1 MVSYSIMGGQEN
13 CKQLGHQA
21 DGRNGGILLPSF
33 DWTKLADWEHF
44 LEPLIVP
51 LCILFG
57 ALAVGITLN
66 KLINRRI
73 RTHLDIEEGTWHYVF
88 INAMKGVPI
97 SLTLVVGL
105 YWIVNTIDIPPSLTK
120 LFSYILFTVII
131 LSITRV
137 VARTVNGVVEMHIE
151 RSQERLPKTTLL
163 STILTV
169 VIYAMGVL
177 VVLQYYG
184 ISIAPILTAM
194 GVGGMAVA
202 LALQETLA
210 NIFSGL
216 HLILSKQLRIDDYI
230 KLSTG
235 EEGRVTDI
243 TWRFTTIVP
252 AGESNMVVI
261 PNQKIASSN
270 ITNFSLPRRDMAI
283 SIPVGVAYDRDL
295 DFVEKVT
302 LEVAN
307 EVLARV
313 DKKVEQE
320 PLVRFTEFGDSSIN
334 FKVILHSSRFDS
346 QFLLKHEFIK
356 ALTRRFREEGIE
368 IPFPVRTV
376 LHGDAAEDE
385 R

>member
-1 MVSYSIMGGQEN
+1 MHYDWLSWI
-13 CKQLGHQA
+13 
-21 DGRNGGILLPSF
+21 
-33 DWTKLADWEHF
+33 DWTHLMEMLF
-44 LEPLIVP
+44 IPI
-51 LCILFG
+51 CIL
-57 ALAVGITLN
+57 AASLTVGIMLN

-73 RTHLDIEEGTWHYVF
+73 ENHLNIDENSWFYIF
-88 INAMKGVPI
+88 INALRGVPV
-97 SLTLVVGL
+97 SLCLVVGL
-105 YWIVNTIDIPPSLTK
+105 YWIVNTINIIEPLTR
-120 LFSYILFTVII
+120 LFSYILFTPVTSTI

-137 VARTVNGVVEMHIE
+137 AARTINGFISLHIE
-151 RSQERLPKTTLL
+151 SSQQKLPKTTLL
-163 STILTV
+163 NTILNV

-216 HLILSKQLRIDDYI
+216 HLILSKQLRLDDYI

-252 AGESNMVVI
+252 AGGGNMIVI

-270 ITNFSLPRRDMAI
+270 ITNYSMPRKDIVI
-283 SIPVGVAYDRDL
+283 SIPVGVAYDSDL
-295 DFVEKVT
+295 DKVERVT
-302 LEVAN
+302 LDVAKEVMAQI
-307 EVLARV
+307 
-313 DKKVEQE
+313 DKDVKME
-320 PLVRFTEFGDSSIN
+320 PAVRFHTFGESSIDFN
-334 FKVILHSSRFDS
+334 VVLHSSYFEH

-356 ALTRRFREEGIE
+356 ALTRRYREEGIE
-368 IPFPVRTV
+368 IPYPTRTV
-376 LHGDAAEDE
+376 LQPEEPAT

>member
-1 MVSYSIMGGQEN
+1 MHYDWLSWI
-13 CKQLGHQA
+13 
-21 DGRNGGILLPSF
+21 
-33 DWTKLADWEHF
+33 DWTHLMEMLF
-44 LEPLIVP
+44 IPI
-51 LCILFG
+51 CIL
-57 ALAVGITLN
+57 AASLTVGIMLN

-73 RTHLDIEEGTWHYVF
+73 ENHLNIDENSWFYIF
-88 INAMKGVPI
+88 INALRGVPV
-97 SLTLVVGL
+97 SLCLVVGL
-105 YWIVNTIDIPPSLTK
+105 YWIVNTINIIEPLTR

-137 VARTVNGVVEMHIE
+137 AARTINGFISLHIE
-151 RSQERLPKTTLL
+151 SSQQKLPKTTLL
-163 STILTV
+163 NTILNV

-216 HLILSKQLRIDDYI
+216 HLILSKQLRLDDYI

-252 AGESNMVVI
+252 AGGGNMIVI

-270 ITNFSLPRRDMAI
+270 ITNYSMPRKDIVI
-283 SIPVGVAYDRDL
+283 SIPVGVAYDSDL
-295 DFVEKVT
+295 DKVERVT
-302 LEVAN
+302 LDVAKD
-307 EVLARV
+307 V
-313 DKKVEQE
+313 KME
-320 PLVRFTEFGDSSIN
+320 PAVRFHTFGESSIDFN
-334 FKVILHSSRFDS
+334 VVLHSSYFEH

-356 ALTRRFREEGIE
+356 ALTRRYREEGIE
-368 IPFPVRTV
+368 IPYPTRTV
-376 LHGDAAEDE
+376 LQPEEPAT

>member
-1 MVSYSIMGGQEN
+1 MHYDWLSWI
-13 CKQLGHQA
+13 
-21 DGRNGGILLPSF
+21 
-33 DWTKLADWEHF
+33 DWTHLMEMLF
-44 LEPLIVP
+44 IPI
-51 LCILFG
+51 CIL
-57 ALAVGITLN
+57 AASLTVGIMLN

-73 RTHLDIEEGTWHYVF
+73 ENHLNIDENSWFYIF
-88 INAMKGVPI
+88 INALRGVPV
-97 SLTLVVGL
+97 SLCLVVGL
-105 YWIVNTIDIPPSLTK
+105 YWIVNTINIIEPLTR

-137 VARTVNGVVEMHIE
+137 AARTINGFISLHIE
-151 RSQERLPKTTLL
+151 SSQQKLPKTTLL
-163 STILTV
+163 NTILNV

-216 HLILSKQLRIDDYI
+216 HLILSKQLRLDDYI

-252 AGESNMVVI
+252 AGGGNMIVI

-270 ITNFSLPRRDMAI
+270 ITNYSMPRKDIVI
-283 SIPVGVAYDRDL
+283 SIPVGVAYDSDL
-295 DFVEKVT
+295 DKVERVT
-302 LEVAN
+302 LDVAKEVMAQI
-307 EVLARV
+307 
-313 DKKVEQE
+313 DKDVKME
-320 PLVRFTEFGDSSIN
+320 PAVRFHTFGESSIDFN
-334 FKVILHSSRFDS
+334 VVLHSSYFEH

-356 ALTRRFREEGIE
+356 ALTRRYREEGIE
-368 IPFPVRTV
+368 IPYPTRTV
-376 LHGDAAEDE
+376 LQPEEPAT

>member
-1 MVSYSIMGGQEN
+1 MHYDWLSWI
-13 CKQLGHQA
+13 
-21 DGRNGGILLPSF
+21 
-33 DWTKLADWEHF
+33 DWTHLMEMLF
-44 LEPLIVP
+44 IPI
-51 LCILFG
+51 CIL
-57 ALAVGITLN
+57 AASLTVGIMLN

-73 RTHLDIEEGTWHYVF
+73 ENHLNIDENSWFYIF
-88 INAMKGVPI
+88 INALRGVPV
-97 SLTLVVGL
+97 SLCLVVGL
-105 YWIVNTIDIPPSLTK
+105 YWIVNTINIIEPLTR

-137 VARTVNGVVEMHIE
+137 AARTINGFILLHIE
-151 RSQERLPKTTLL
+151 SSQQKLPKTTLL
-163 STILTV
+163 NTILNV

-216 HLILSKQLRIDDYI
+216 HLILSKQLRLDDYI

-252 AGESNMVVI
+252 AGGGNMIVI

-270 ITNFSLPRRDMAI
+270 ITNYSMPRKDIVI
-283 SIPVGVAYDRDL
+283 SIPVGVAYDSDL
-295 DFVEKVT
+295 DKVERVT
-302 LEVAN
+302 LDVAKEVMAQI
-307 EVLARV
+307 
-313 DKKVEQE
+313 DKDVKME
-320 PLVRFTEFGDSSIN
+320 PAVRFHTFGESSIDFN
-334 FKVILHSSRFDS
+334 VVLHSSYFEH

-356 ALTRRFREEGIE
+356 ALTRRYREEGIE
-368 IPFPVRTV
+368 IPYPTRTV
-376 LHGDAAEDE
+376 LQPEEPAT

>member
-1 MVSYSIMGGQEN
+1 MHYDWLSWI
-13 CKQLGHQA
+13 
-21 DGRNGGILLPSF
+21 
-33 DWTKLADWEHF
+33 DWTHLMEMLF
-44 LEPLIVP
+44 IPI
-51 LCILFG
+51 CIL
-57 ALAVGITLN
+57 AASLTVGIMLN

-73 RTHLDIEEGTWHYVF
+73 ENHLNIDENSWFYIF
-88 INAMKGVPI
+88 INALRGVPV
-97 SLTLVVGL
+97 SLCLVVGL
-105 YWIVNTIDIPPSLTK
+105 YWIVNTINIIEPLTR

-137 VARTVNGVVEMHIE
+137 AARTINGFISLHIE
-151 RSQERLPKTTLL
+151 SSQQKLPKTTLL
-163 STILTV
+163 NTILNV

-216 HLILSKQLRIDDYI
+216 HLILSKQLRLDDYI

-252 AGESNMVVI
+252 AGGGNMIVI

-270 ITNFSLPRRDMAI
+270 ITNYSMPRKDIVI
-283 SIPVGVAYDRDL
+283 SIPVGVAYDSDL
-295 DFVEKVT
+295 DKVERVT
-302 LEVAN
+302 LDVAKEVMAQI
-307 EVLARV
+307 
-313 DKKVEQE
+313 DKDVKME
-320 PLVRFTEFGDSSIN
+320 PAVRFPTFGESSIDFN
-334 FKVILHSSRFDS
+334 VVLHSSYFEH

-356 ALTRRFREEGIE
+356 ALTRRYREEGIE
-368 IPFPVRTV
+368 IPYPTRTV
-376 LHGDAAEDE
+376 LQPEEPAT

>member
-1 MVSYSIMGGQEN
+1 MSYDWLSWI
-13 CKQLGHQA
+13 
-21 DGRNGGILLPSF
+21 
-33 DWTKLADWEHF
+33 DWTHLMEMLF
-44 LEPLIVP
+44 IPI
-51 LCILFG
+51 CIL
-57 ALAVGITLN
+57 AASLTVGIMLN

-73 RTHLDIEEGTWHYVF
+73 ENHLNIDENSWFYIF
-88 INAMKGVPI
+88 INALRGVPV
-97 SLTLVVGL
+97 SLCLVVGL
-105 YWIVNTIDIPPSLTK
+105 YWIVNTINIIEPLTR

-137 VARTVNGVVEMHIE
+137 AARTINGFISLHIE
-151 RSQERLPKTTLL
+151 SSQQKLPKTTLL
-163 STILTV
+163 NTILNV

-216 HLILSKQLRIDDYI
+216 HLILSKQLRLDDYI

-252 AGESNMVVI
+252 VGGGNMIVI

-270 ITNFSLPRRDMAI
+270 ITNYSMPRKDIVI
-283 SIPVGVAYDRDL
+283 SIPVGVAYDSDL
-295 DFVEKVT
+295 DKVERVT
-302 LEVAN
+302 LDVAKEVMAQI
-307 EVLARV
+307 
-313 DKKVEQE
+313 DKDVKME
-320 PLVRFTEFGDSSIN
+320 PAVRFHTFGESSIDFN
-334 FKVILHSSRFDS
+334 VVLHSSYFEH

-356 ALTRRFREEGIE
+356 ALTRRYREEGIE
-368 IPFPVRTV
+368 IPYPTRTV
-376 LHGDAAEDE
+376 LQPEEPAT

>member
-1 MVSYSIMGGQEN
+1 MSYDWLSWI
-13 CKQLGHQA
+13 
-21 DGRNGGILLPSF
+21 
-33 DWTKLADWEHF
+33 DWTHLMEMLF
-44 LEPLIVP
+44 IPI
-51 LCILFG
+51 CIL
-57 ALAVGITLN
+57 AASLTVGIMLN

-73 RTHLDIEEGTWHYVF
+73 ENHLNIDENSWFYIF
-88 INAMKGVPI
+88 INALRGVPV
-97 SLTLVVGL
+97 SLCLVVGL
-105 YWIVNTIDIPPSLTK
+105 YWIVNTINIIEPLTR

-137 VARTVNGVVEMHIE
+137 AARTINGFISLHIE
-151 RSQERLPKTTLL
+151 SSQQKLPKTTLL
-163 STILTV
+163 NTILNV

-252 AGESNMVVI
+252 AGGGNMIVI

-270 ITNFSLPRRDMAI
+270 ITNYSMPRKDIVI
-283 SIPVGVAYDRDL
+283 SIPVGVAYDSDL
-295 DFVEKVT
+295 DKVERVT
-302 LEVAN
+302 LDVAKEVMAQI
-307 EVLARV
+307 
-313 DKKVEQE
+313 DKDVKME
-320 PLVRFTEFGDSSIN
+320 PAVRFHTFGESSIDFN
-334 FKVILHSSRFDS
+334 VVLHSSYFEH

-356 ALTRRFREEGIE
+356 ALTRRYREEGIE
-368 IPFPVRTV
+368 IPYPTRTV
-376 LHGDAAEDE
+376 LQPEEPAT

>member
-1 MVSYSIMGGQEN
+1 MFPEWLSWI
-13 CKQLGHQA
+13 
-21 DGRNGGILLPSF
+21 
-33 DWTKLADWEHF
+33 DWTHLMEMLF
-44 LEPLIVP
+44 IPV
-51 LCILFG
+51 CIL
-57 ALAVGITLN
+57 AASLTIGIMLN

-73 RTHLDIEEGTWHYVF
+73 ENHLNIDESSWFYIF
-88 INAMKGVPI
+88 INALRGVPV
-97 SLTLVVGL
+97 SLCLVVGL
-105 YWIVNTIDIPPSLTK
+105 YWIVNTINIIEPLTR

-137 VARTVNGVVEMHIE
+137 AARTINGFISLHIE
-151 RSQERLPKTTLL
+151 RSQEKLPKTTLL
-163 STILTV
+163 NTILNV
-169 VIYAMGVL
+169 IIYAMGVL
-177 VVLQYYG
+177 VILQYYG

-252 AGESNMVVI
+252 AGGGNMIVI

-270 ITNFSLPRRDMAI
+270 ITNYSMPRKDIVI
-283 SIPVGVAYDRDL
+283 SIPVGVSYDSDL
-295 DFVEKVT
+295 DQVERVT
-302 LEVAN
+302 LEVAHD
-307 EVLARV
+307 VMARI
-313 DKKVEQE
+313 DKNVKFE
-320 PLVRFTEFGDSSIN
+320 PAVRFHTFGESSIDFN
-334 FKVILHSSRFDS
+334 VVLHSSYFEH

-356 ALTRRFREEGIE
+356 ALTRRYREEGIE
-368 IPFPVRTV
+368 IPYPTRTV
-376 LHGDAAEDE
+376 LQPDE
-385 R
+385 SSPK

>member
-1 MVSYSIMGGQEN
+1 MHYDWLSWI
-13 CKQLGHQA
+13 
-21 DGRNGGILLPSF
+21 
-33 DWTKLADWEHF
+33 DWTHLMEMLF
-44 LEPLIVP
+44 IPI
-51 LCILFG
+51 CIL
-57 ALAVGITLN
+57 AASLTVGIMLN

-73 RTHLDIEEGTWHYVF
+73 ENHLNIDENSWFYIF
-88 INAMKGVPI
+88 INALRGVPV
-97 SLTLVVGL
+97 SLCLVVGL
-105 YWIVNTIDIPPSLTK
+105 YWIVNTINIIEPLTR

-137 VARTVNGVVEMHIE
+137 AARTINGFISLHIE
-151 RSQERLPKTTLL
+151 SSQQKLPKTTLL
-163 STILTV
+163 NTILNV

-216 HLILSKQLRIDDYI
+216 HLILSKQLRLDDYI

-252 AGESNMVVI
+252 VGGGNMIVI

-270 ITNFSLPRRDMAI
+270 ITNYSMPRKDIVI
-283 SIPVGVAYDRDL
+283 SIPVGVAYDSDL
-295 DFVEKVT
+295 DKVERVT
-302 LEVAN
+302 LDVAKEVMAQI
-307 EVLARV
+307 
-313 DKKVEQE
+313 DKDIKME
-320 PLVRFTEFGDSSIN
+320 PAVRFHTFGESSIDFN
-334 FKVILHSSRFDS
+334 VVLHSSYFEH

-356 ALTRRFREEGIE
+356 ALTRRYREEGIE
-368 IPFPVRTV
+368 IPYPTRTV
-376 LHGDAAEDE
+376 LQPEEPAT

>member
-1 MVSYSIMGGQEN
+1 MHYDWLSWI
-13 CKQLGHQA
+13 
-21 DGRNGGILLPSF
+21 
-33 DWTKLADWEHF
+33 DWTHLMEMLF
-44 LEPLIVP
+44 IPI
-51 LCILFG
+51 CIL
-57 ALAVGITLN
+57 AASLTVGIMLN

-73 RTHLDIEEGTWHYVF
+73 ENHLNIDENSWFYIF
-88 INAMKGVPI
+88 INALRSVPV
-97 SLTLVVGL
+97 SLCLVVGL
-105 YWIVNTIDIPPSLTK
+105 YWIVNTINIIEPLTR

-137 VARTVNGVVEMHIE
+137 AARTINGFISLHIE
-151 RSQERLPKTTLL
+151 SSQQKLPKTTLL
-163 STILTV
+163 NTILNV

-216 HLILSKQLRIDDYI
+216 HLILSKQLRLDDYI

-252 AGESNMVVI
+252 AGGGNMIVI

-270 ITNFSLPRRDMAI
+270 ITNYSMPRKDIVI
-283 SIPVGVAYDRDL
+283 SIPVGVAYDSDL
-295 DFVEKVT
+295 DKVERVT
-302 LEVAN
+302 LDVAKEVMAQI
-307 EVLARV
+307 
-313 DKKVEQE
+313 DKDVKME
-320 PLVRFTEFGDSSIN
+320 PAVRFHTFGESSIDFN
-334 FKVILHSSRFDS
+334 VVLHSSYFEH

-356 ALTRRFREEGIE
+356 ALTRRYREEGIE
-368 IPFPVRTV
+368 IPYPTRTV
-376 LHGDAAEDE
+376 LQPEEPAT

>member
-1 MVSYSIMGGQEN
+1 MSYDWLSWI
-13 CKQLGHQA
+13 
-21 DGRNGGILLPSF
+21 
-33 DWTKLADWEHF
+33 DWTHLMEM
-44 LEPLIVP
+44 LLIP
-51 LCILFG
+51 ICIL
-57 ALAVGITLN
+57 AASLTIGIMLN

-73 RTHLDIEEGTWHYVF
+73 ENHLNIDESSWFYIF
-88 INAMKGVPI
+88 INALRGVPV
-97 SLTLVVGL
+97 SLCLVVSL
-105 YWIVNTIDIPPSLTK
+105 YWIVNTINIIEPLTR

-137 VARTVNGVVEMHIE
+137 AARTINGFITLHIE
-151 RSQERLPKTTLL
+151 RSQQKLPKTTLL
-163 STILTV
+163 NTILNV

-177 VVLQYYG
+177 IVLQYYG

-252 AGESNMVVI
+252 AGGGNMIVI

-270 ITNFSLPRRDMAI
+270 ITNYSMPRKDIVI
-283 SIPVGVAYDRDL
+283 SIPVGVSYDSDL
-295 DFVEKVT
+295 DKVERIT
-302 LEVAN
+302 LEVAR
-307 EVLARV
+307 EVMSRV
-313 DKKVEQE
+313 DKDVHIE
-320 PLVRFTEFGDSSIN
+320 PAVRFHTFGESSIDFN
-334 FKVILHSSRFDS
+334 VVLHSSYFEH

-356 ALTRRFREEGIE
+356 ALTRRYREEGID
-368 IPFPVRTV
+368 IPYPMRTV
-376 LHGDAAEDE
+376 LQPDLPK
-385 R
+385 

>member
-1 MVSYSIMGGQEN
+1 MSYDWLSWI
-13 CKQLGHQA
+13 
-21 DGRNGGILLPSF
+21 
-33 DWTKLADWEHF
+33 DWTHLMEMLF
-44 LEPLIVP
+44 IPI
-51 LCILFG
+51 CIL
-57 ALAVGITLN
+57 AASLTVGIMLN

-73 RTHLDIEEGTWHYVF
+73 ENHLNIDENSWFYIF
-88 INAMKGVPI
+88 INALRGVPV
-97 SLTLVVGL
+97 SLCLVVGL
-105 YWIVNTIDIPPSLTK
+105 YWIVNTINIIEPLTR

-137 VARTVNGVVEMHIE
+137 AARTINGFISLHSES
-151 RSQERLPKTTLL
+151 SQQKLPKTTLL
-163 STILTV
+163 NTILNV

-216 HLILSKQLRIDDYI
+216 HLILSKQLRLDDYI

-252 AGESNMVVI
+252 AGGGNMIVI

-270 ITNFSLPRRDMAI
+270 ITNYSMPRKDIVI
-283 SIPVGVAYDRDL
+283 SIPVGVAYDSDL
-295 DFVEKVT
+295 DKVERVT
-302 LEVAN
+302 LDVAKEVMAQI
-307 EVLARV
+307 
-313 DKKVEQE
+313 DKDVKME
-320 PLVRFTEFGDSSIN
+320 PAVRFHTFGESSIDFN
-334 FKVILHSSRFDS
+334 VVLHSSYFEH

-356 ALTRRFREEGIE
+356 ALTRRYREEGIE
-368 IPFPVRTV
+368 IPYPTRTV
-376 LHGDAAEDE
+376 LQPEEPAT

>member
-1 MVSYSIMGGQEN
+1 MSYDWLSWI
-13 CKQLGHQA
+13 
-21 DGRNGGILLPSF
+21 
-33 DWTKLADWEHF
+33 DWTHLMEMLF
-44 LEPLIVP
+44 IPI
-51 LCILFG
+51 CIL
-57 ALAVGITLN
+57 AASLTVGIMLN

-73 RTHLDIEEGTWHYVF
+73 ENHLNIDENSWFYIF
-88 INAMKGVPI
+88 INALRGVPV
-97 SLTLVVGL
+97 SLCLVVGL
-105 YWIVNTIDIPPSLTK
+105 YWIVNTINIIEPLTR

-137 VARTVNGVVEMHIE
+137 AARTINGFISLHIE
-151 RSQERLPKTTLL
+151 SSQQKLPKTTLL
-163 STILTV
+163 NTILNV

-216 HLILSKQLRIDDYI
+216 HLILSKQLRLDDYI

-252 AGESNMVVI
+252 AGGGNMIVI

-270 ITNFSLPRRDMAI
+270 ITNYSMPRKDIVI
-283 SIPVGVAYDRDL
+283 SIPVGVAYDSDL
-295 DFVEKVT
+295 DKGERVT
-302 LEVAN
+302 LDVAKEVMAQI
-307 EVLARV
+307 
-313 DKKVEQE
+313 DKDVKME
-320 PLVRFTEFGDSSIN
+320 PAVRFHTFGESSIDFN
-334 FKVILHSSRFDS
+334 VVLHSSYFEH

-356 ALTRRFREEGIE
+356 ALTRRYREEGIE
-368 IPFPVRTV
+368 IPYPTRTV
-376 LHGDAAEDE
+376 LQPEEPAT

>member
-1 MVSYSIMGGQEN
+1 MSYDWLSWI
-13 CKQLGHQA
+13 
-21 DGRNGGILLPSF
+21 
-33 DWTKLADWEHF
+33 DWTHLMEMLF
-44 LEPLIVP
+44 IPI
-51 LCILFG
+51 CIL
-57 ALAVGITLN
+57 AASLTVGIMLN

-73 RTHLDIEEGTWHYVF
+73 ENHLNIDENSWFYIF
-88 INAMKGVPI
+88 INALRGVPV
-97 SLTLVVGL
+97 SLCLVVGL
-105 YWIVNTIDIPPSLTK
+105 YWIVNTINIIEPLTR

-137 VARTVNGVVEMHIE
+137 AARTINGFISLHIE
-151 RSQERLPKTTLL
+151 SSQQKLPKTTLL
-163 STILTV
+163 NTILNV

-216 HLILSKQLRIDDYI
+216 HLILSKQLRLDDYI

-252 AGESNMVVI
+252 AGGGNMIVI

-270 ITNFSLPRRDMAI
+270 ITNYSMPRKDIVI
-283 SIPVGVAYDRDL
+283 SIPVGVAYDSDL
-295 DFVEKVT
+295 DKVERVT
-302 LEVAN
+302 LDVAKEVMAQI
-307 EVLARV
+307 
-313 DKKVEQE
+313 DKDIKME
-320 PLVRFTEFGDSSIN
+320 PAVRFHTFGESSIDFN
-334 FKVILHSSRFDS
+334 VVLHSSYFEH

-356 ALTRRFREEGIE
+356 TLTRRYREEGIE
-368 IPFPVRTV
+368 IPYPTRTV
-376 LHGDAAEDE
+376 LQPEEPAT